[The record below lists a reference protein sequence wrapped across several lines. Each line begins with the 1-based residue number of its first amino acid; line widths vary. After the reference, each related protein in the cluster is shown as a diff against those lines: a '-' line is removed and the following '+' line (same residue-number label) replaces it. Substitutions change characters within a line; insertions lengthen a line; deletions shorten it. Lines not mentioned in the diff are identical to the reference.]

1 MPRADFGKMFP
12 GFTLSLLQVRGIS
25 TSHPAPERTTG
36 KQDED
41 TMLPTLS
48 ISRRAALALAAALAL
63 TTAVQA
69 QDTTLR
75 VGIMGGEDE
84 TVWAAVAA
92 QAGAAG
98 LTIETVIFNDYT
110 QPNEALANKDIDAN
124 AFQHGPYLEAQV
136 AAHGYEITPV
146 IDTAIF
152 PIGLYSKNYKSLDDL
167 PDGAVIGLPND
178 PSNGGRAL
186 KVLEQLGLITLN
198 PEAGILAT
206 VIDVTENPRNFDL
219 RELDAGVVGRAIDD
233 LDAAVVNTDWAAKAG
248 LLDFRIA
255 QESGENNPYMNFI
268 AVRTED
274 KDAPWVA
281 TLRTA
286 FQSDA
291 VKAAYASAYKGAAVP
306 AW

>member
-1 MPRADFGKMFP
+1 MA
-12 GFTLSLLQVRGIS
+12 SLLSFTRRG
-25 TSHPAPERTTG
+25 
-36 KQDED
+36 
-41 TMLPTLS
+41 
-48 ISRRAALALAAALAL
+48 ALALAAALAL
-63 TTAVQA
+63 TPAVQA
-69 QDTTLR
+69 QETTLK

-84 TVWAAVAA
+84 AVWAVVAE
-92 QAGAAG
+92 QAKPLG

-110 QPNEALANKDIDAN
+110 QPNEALSRKEIDAN
-124 AFQHGPYLEAQV
+124 AFQHGPYLEAQI
-136 AAHGYEITPV
+136 ASQGYEIS
-146 IDTAIF
+146 IAFDTAIF
-152 PIGLYSKNYKSLDDL
+152 PIGVYSKKFADLAAL
-167 PDGAVIGLPND
+167 PDGVIIGVPND

-186 KVLEQLGLITLN
+186 KVLEQLGLIKLN

-233 LDAAVVNTDWAAKAG
+233 LDAAVVNTDWAAKAE
-248 LLDFRIA
+248 LLDHRIA
-255 QESGENNPYMNFI
+255 EESGANNPYTNFV

-281 TLRTA
+281 TLKQA

-291 VKAAYASAYKGAAVP
+291 VKEAYASAFKGAAVP

>member
-1 MPRADFGKMFP
+1 MSPI
-12 GFTLSLLQVRGIS
+12 LSL
-25 TSHPAPERTTG
+25 
-36 KQDED
+36 
-41 TMLPTLS
+41 
-48 ISRRAALALAAALAL
+48 SRRAALALVAALAL
-63 TTAVQA
+63 APAAQA
-69 QDTTLR
+69 QDTTLK

-84 TVWAAVAA
+84 AVWAAVAA
-92 QAGAAG
+92 QAKPAG

-124 AFQHGPYLEAQV
+124 AFQHGPYLDAQI
-136 AAHGYEITPV
+136 AAHGYAITPV

-152 PIGLYSKNYKSLDDL
+152 PIGVYSKSHKTLADL

-186 KVLEQLGLITLN
+186 KVLEQLGLIKLN

-255 QESGENNPYMNFI
+255 QESGENNPYTNFI

-274 KDAPWVA
+274 KDAAWVA

-291 VKAAYASAYKGAAVP
+291 VKEAYASAYKGAAVP

>member
-1 MPRADFGKMFP
+1 MSPIISITR
-12 GFTLSLLQVRGIS
+12 RG
-25 TSHPAPERTTG
+25 
-36 KQDED
+36 
-41 TMLPTLS
+41 
-48 ISRRAALALAAALAL
+48 ALALAAALAL
-63 TTAVQA
+63 TSAVSA
-69 QDTTLR
+69 QETTLK

-84 TVWAAVAA
+84 TVWAAVAE
-92 QAGAAG
+92 QAKAAG
-98 LTIETVIFNDYT
+98 LAIETVIFNDYT
-110 QPNEALANKDIDAN
+110 QPNEALANKEIDAN
-124 AFQHGPYLEAQV
+124 AFQHGPYLDAQIE
-136 AAHGYEITPV
+136 AHGYAIIPV

-152 PIGLYSKNYKSLDDL
+152 PIGVYSKTCKTLEEL
-167 PDGAVIGLPND
+167 PEGAVIGLPND

-186 KVLEQLGLITLN
+186 KVLEQLGLIKLN

-268 AVRTED
+268 AIRTED
-274 KDAPWVA
+274 KDAAWVE
-281 TLRTA
+281 TLRSA

-291 VKAAYASAYKGAAVP
+291 VKEAYATAYKGAASP